1 MFTQP
6 LRYSWIISALVFAVC
21 STQKEPAQN
30 LISDTEAAV
39 NAAAPAAARYI
50 PDQLAE
56 VRSNLGALK
65 ADIEKKNYKGA
76 IDSGHPGYLTLSAT
90 AHRLSARITP

>member
-6 LRYSWIISALVFAVC
+6 LRYSWIIIALVLAAC
-21 STQKEPAQN
+21 STQKEPARK
-30 LISDTEAAV
+30 LIPDTEAAV

-65 ADIEKKNYKGA
+65 ADLEKMNTRVCSTTVNR
-76 IDSGHPGYLTLSAT
+76 DTS
-90 AHRLSARITP
+90 R

>member
-6 LRYSWIISALVFAVC
+6 LRYSWIIIALVLAAC
-21 STQKEPAQN
+21 STQKEPARK

-65 ADIEKKNYKGA
+65 ADLEKMNYKGVL
-76 IDSGHPGYLTLSAT
+76 DNGQPGYLALSAT
-90 AHRLSARITP
+90 SRRLSARITP